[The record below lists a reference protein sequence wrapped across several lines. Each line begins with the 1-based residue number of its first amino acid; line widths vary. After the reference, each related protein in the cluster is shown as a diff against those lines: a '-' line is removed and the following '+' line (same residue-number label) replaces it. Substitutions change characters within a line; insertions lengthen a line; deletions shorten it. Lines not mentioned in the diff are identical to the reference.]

1 MLNLLVYLM
10 HFPYLRSKFACT
22 ITSLCWIY
30 IWAYLAAANTM
41 GPLFQRSSL
50 GAYCNVP
57 SNVDMWL
64 INLLS
69 LYQIFSSVVMTVDTK
84 WKLPKYTNPLK
95 SNVVFPPFWFIIL
108 IFLSMVILHLA
119 SSMWNILM
127 RFSPDYKWQYILF
140 GQCKTAPCKWVKKD
154 ENTKLHLTKPDSK
167 ILMSSGAWHKLQ
179 FQQSVTDIILGA
191 FTNDIC
197 GSICPPHMVH
207 CCWECCTL
215 ISELMCSLTL
225 YTCLSICE
233 CTHVG

>member
-10 HFPYLRSKFACT
+10 HFPYLRSKFASI

-41 GPLFQRSSL
+41 SPLFQRSSS
-50 GAYCNVP
+50 GAYCNVL

-69 LYQIFSSVVMTVDTK
+69 LYQIFSSVVMTVDAK

-119 SSMWNILM
+119 SSTWNILM
-127 RFSPDYKWQYILF
+127 CFSPDYKRQ
-140 GQCKTAPCKWVKKD
+140 
-154 ENTKLHLTKPDSK
+154 
-167 ILMSSGAWHKLQ
+167 
-179 FQQSVTDIILGA
+179 
-191 FTNDIC
+191 
-197 GSICPPHMVH
+197 
-207 CCWECCTL
+207 
-215 ISELMCSLTL
+215 
-225 YTCLSICE
+225 
-233 CTHVG
+233 